1 MLLVLVFAAGAAAAA
16 AFDVV
21 VDLLLLLLRLLR
33 CFFVASLLGRGKHQ
47 VPSEILLH
55 PNKSLRILPV
65 LC

>member
-21 VDLLLLLLRLLR
+21 VDLLLLLRLLR